1 VGTTRS
7 SSGQSAPPFAL
18 AAPVR
23 ALGSGDGSI
32 VAVDA
37 AGAVAVAP
45 SPAAGA
51 GRVVGSVSL
60 SAGASLVDAALF
72 SGSHAGLALDSAGA
86 LHAFGATDP
95 ELATVASGWMLPGRP
110 VAIALGG
117 TPRAPAGALR
127 DGSGD
132 GRPLGTMS

>member
-1 VGTTRS
+1 MVEPGS
-7 SSGQSAPPFAL
+7 PLL
-18 AAPVR
+18 AFSDHAAELVER
-23 ALGSGDGSI
+23 VAGSI

-45 SPAAGA
+45 SPAAGE

-86 LHAFGATDP
+86 VHAFGATDP
-95 ELATVASGWMLPGRP
+95 GLATVASGSS
-110 VAIALGG
+110 VAVE
-117 TPRAPAGALR
+117 
-127 DGSGD
+127 
-132 GRPLGTMS
+132 